1 MTIDQARQ
9 RAQQLCHELNLH
21 NHRYYML
28 AQPTISDREFDGLME
43 ELQKIEESYPE
54 LRTTDS
60 PTQRVGGT
68 VTKDFPTVKH
78 RYPMLSLSNSYSKE
92 EVEEF
97 AQRIY
102 KTLGRDVE
110 YVCELKFD
118 GVAIGLR
125 YEQGVLMQAVTR
137 GDGTQGDVVTAN
149 IRTVRALPLRLQGR
163 HPDQVEFRGEVYLPR
178 AEFERINK
186 EREEI
191 GEPLYANPRNTA
203 AGTLKLQDSTQ
214 VADRR
219 LACFVYAVILEEG
232 GSGTHLGDLHMARS
246 WGMPVSEHARV
257 CRNVSEVLD
266 FLNHWDTARH
276 HLPFDTDGVVIKVN
290 SLVDQTALGFT
301 AKSPRWAVAYK
312 FASEQAATILN
323 EITYQ
328 VGRTGAITPVANLV
342 PVLLAGTTVKRASL
356 HNADQIA
363 KLGLRLG
370 DTVLVEKGGE
380 IIPKIVGVDEAK
392 RPLGSSEVQFITH
405 CPECGSELVRTD
417 GEAQHYCPDSL
428 GCPPQIKGRIEHF
441 IGRKA
446 MDIDGLGEETV
457 AQLYDAGL
465 VRDIPDLYE
474 LTYDQ
479 LIRLDRMADKSA
491 RNLLEGISA
500 SRNVPFARVL
510 FALGIRHVGETMAK
524 KLARHFKSIDA
535 LIAASVDEL
544 TSAEEV
550 GEVMAQ
556 SIITHFS
563 EPRNRST
570 IERLRKHG
578 LQLSL
583 GEESAPVSDVLGGAS
598 FVVSGVFTRFSR
610 DGIKET
616 IEAHGGKNVGS
627 ISAKTDYVLAG
638 ENMGPAKLEKASKLG
653 IRIINEDD
661 FLNMIGQAL

>member
-1 MTIDQARQ
+1 
-9 RAQQLCHELNLH
+9 
-21 NHRYYML
+21 
-28 AQPTISDREFDGLME
+28 
-43 ELQKIEESYPE
+43 
-54 LRTTDS
+54 
-60 PTQRVGGT
+60 
-68 VTKDFPTVKH
+68 
-78 RYPMLSLSNSYSKE
+78 MLSLANSYSKE

-97 AQRIY
+97 TQRVF
-102 KTLGRDVE
+102 KTLGRVVE

-125 YEQGVLMQAVTR
+125 YEHGVLVQAVTR

-149 IRTVRALPLRLQGR
+149 IRTVRALPLRLHGQY
-163 HPDQVEFRGEVYLPR
+163 PEQVEFRGEVYLPR
-178 AEFERINK
+178 AEFDRINR

-203 AGTLKLQDSTQ
+203 AGTLKLQDSAQ

-219 LACFVYAVILEEG
+219 LACFVYSAIMEEG
-232 GSGTHLGDLHMARS
+232 GTGTHIGDLHQART
-246 WGMPVSEHARV
+246 WGIPVSEHARV
-257 CRNVSEVLD
+257 CRNVTEVLD

-328 VGRTGAITPVANLV
+328 VGRTGAITPVANLM

-363 KLGLRLG
+363 KLGLHLG

-392 RPLGSSEVQFITH
+392 RPVGSRQVQFITH
-405 CPECGSELVRTD
+405 CPECGSELVRTE
-417 GEAQHYCPDSL
+417 GEAQHYCPDAL

-441 IGRKA
+441 IGRRA

-474 LTYDQ
+474 LTYDR
-479 LIRLDRMADKSA
+479 LIHLDRMADKSV
-491 RNLLEGISA
+491 RNLLNGISA
-500 SRNVPFARVL
+500 SVKVPFARVL

-524 KLARHFKSIDA
+524 KLARHFRSIDA
-535 LIAASVDEL
+535 LMTASAEEL
-544 TSAEEV
+544 TAAEEV

-556 SIITHFS
+556 SIINHFADL
-563 EPRNRST
+563 RNRDT
-570 IERLRKHG
+570 IERLRNHG
-578 LQLSL
+578 LQMRL
-583 GEESAPVSDVLGGAS
+583 GEESVPVSDVLAGAA

-610 DGIKET
+610 DSIKEA

-653 IRIINEDD
+653 IRIISEDD
-661 FLNMIGQAL
+661 FLQMIGQG